1 LQGWTELQNFAKRLQ
16 VLEARM
22 NADRVNDEQTKTRLF
37 LEWLTDQELDRYAAI
52 AERTNDGQLP
62 LTEEE
67 LRFLDDLEVRYW
79 PIGETKG

>member
-1 LQGWTELQNFAKRLQ
+1 MQNFAKRLQ

-37 LEWLTDQELDRYAAI
+37 LERLTDQELDRYAVI

>member
-1 LQGWTELQNFAKRLQ
+1 MQNFAKRLQ

-37 LEWLTDQELDRYAAI
+37 LERLTDQELDRYAAI

>member
-37 LEWLTDQELDRYAAI
+37 LERLTDQELDRYAAI

>member
-1 LQGWTELQNFAKRLQ
+1 LQNFAKRLQ

>member
-1 LQGWTELQNFAKRLQ
+1 
-16 VLEARM
+16 M

-37 LEWLTDQELDRYAAI
+37 LERLTDQELDRYAAI

>member
-1 LQGWTELQNFAKRLQ
+1 LQNFAKRLQ

-37 LEWLTDQELDRYAAI
+37 LERLTDQELDRYAAI

>member
-37 LEWLTDQELDRYAAI
+37 LERLTDQELDRYAVI

>member
-1 LQGWTELQNFAKRLQ
+1 MQNFAKRLQ

-22 NADRVNDEQTKTRLF
+22 NAARVNDEQTKTRLF
-37 LEWLTDQELDRYAAI
+37 LERLTDQELDRYAAI